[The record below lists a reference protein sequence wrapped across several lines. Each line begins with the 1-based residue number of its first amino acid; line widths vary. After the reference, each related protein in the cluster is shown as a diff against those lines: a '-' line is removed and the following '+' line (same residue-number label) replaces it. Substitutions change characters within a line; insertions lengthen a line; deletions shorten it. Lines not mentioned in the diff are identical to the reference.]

1 MLLVVALVAGLLA
14 VRQANRAD
22 RATVAAD
29 ARRVGA
35 QALVAEDID
44 QSLLLAVEGMRLD
57 DSIDTR
63 ANLLAALN
71 RSPELIGSIRGE
83 GTLVDVS
90 DDGELVAVSGADR
103 GVSPVDAF
111 IG

>member
-63 ANLLAALN
+63 ANLLAAL
-71 RSPELIGSIRGE
+71 
-83 GTLVDVS
+83 T
-90 DDGELVAVSGADR
+90 AVRNSSAR
-103 GVSPVDAF
+103 YGVREHWST
-111 IG
+111 